1 MHGLFLNLFAIMEN
15 KISKVGVFTSG
26 GDAPGMNAAIRA
38 VVRAAIYYNKEV
50 YGIMRGYEGM
60 IDDEIVKL
68 GARSVG
74 NIIQR
79 GGTILKSARSE
90 EFRTPE
96 GRAKAYQNLKRHGI
110 DSLIAIGGDGTF
122 TGLHKFYEEFNIP
135 SICVP
140 GTIDNDLAGTDYTI
154 GYDTAT
160 NTAVEAIDKIRD
172 TALSHNRLFFIEVM
186 GRNSG
191 YIAINS
197 GIAGGAVAIIIPE
210 EQQSFE
216 QLYELITKG
225 GKTNKKSSLVV
236 VAEGSKIGGANE
248 LAKKVAERSSYFD
261 IKVTI
266 LGHLQRGGAPTY
278 FDRVLASRMGIAA
291 VEGLLRGEND
301 VMVGVRNNA
310 IVYNKFD
317 VIMSHHHEIDS
328 ESLRIAK
335 ILSI

>member
-1 MHGLFLNLFAIMEN
+1 MEN
-15 KISKVGVFTSG
+15 KISKIGVFTSG
-26 GDAPGMNAAIRA
+26 GDAPGMNAALRA
-38 VVRAAIYYNKEV
+38 VVRAASYYNKEV
-50 YGIMRGYEGM
+50 YGIMQGYEGM
-60 IDDEIVKL
+60 IEGDIVKL

-79 GGTILKSARSE
+79 GGTILKSARSK

-96 GRAKAYQNLKRHGI
+96 GRAKAYENLKKNGI
-110 DSLIAIGGDGTF
+110 DSLIAIGGDGTL
-122 TGLHKFYEEFNIP
+122 TGLHKLFEEYKIP
-135 SICVP
+135 SICIP
-140 GTIDNDLAGTDYTI
+140 GTIDNDIAGTDFTI

-160 NTAVEAIDKIRD
+160 NTAVEAIDRIRD

-197 GIAGGAVAIIIPE
+197 AIAGGAIAVILPE
-210 EQQSFE
+210 ESMSFDALFKLLE
-216 QLYELITKG
+216 DA
-225 GKTNKKSSLVV
+225 GKTNRKSSLVV

-248 LAKKVAERSSYFD
+248 LAQKVAERSNYFD

-266 LGHLQRGGAPTY
+266 LGHLQRGGSPTY

-291 VEGLLRGEND
+291 VEGLLKGVND
-301 VMVGVRNNA
+301 AMVGIRNNVMV
-310 IVYNKFD
+310 YNSFD
-317 VIMSHHHEIDS
+317 SIINVHHEIDA

>member
-1 MHGLFLNLFAIMEN
+1 MNE
-15 KISKVGVFTSG
+15 KISKIGVFTSG
-26 GDAPGMNAAIRA
+26 GDAPGMNAALRA

-50 YGIMRGYEGM
+50 FGIMQGYEGM
-60 IDDEIVKL
+60 IDGDIVKL

-90 EFRTPE
+90 EFKTKE
-96 GRAKAYQNLKRHGI
+96 GRAKAYASLKKYDI

-122 TGLHKFYEEFNIP
+122 TGLHKFYEEFKIP
-135 SICVP
+135 SVCIP
-140 GTIDNDLAGTDYTI
+140 GTIDNDLSGTDYTI

-172 TALSHNRLFFIEVM
+172 TALSHDRLFFVEVM

-197 GIAGGAVAIIIPE
+197 GIAGGAVATIIPE
-210 EQQSFE
+210 ETMSFDELYTILE
-216 QLYELITKG
+216 QG
-225 GKTNKKSSLVV
+225 GKTNRKSSLVV

-248 LAKKVAERSSYFD
+248 LAAKVAERSSYFD

-266 LGHLQRGGAPTY
+266 LGHLQRGGSPTY
-278 FDRVLASRMGIAA
+278 FDRVLASRMGVEA
-291 VEGLLRGEND
+291 VEGLIAGQND
-301 VMVGVRNNA
+301 VMVGIRNNKIVFNSFDSIMNTHHA
-310 IVYNKFD
+310 ID
-317 VIMSHHHEIDS
+317 P

>member
-1 MHGLFLNLFAIMEN
+1 MNE
-15 KISKVGVFTSG
+15 KISKIGVFTSG
-26 GDAPGMNAAIRA
+26 GDAPGMNAALRA
-38 VVRAAIYYNKEV
+38 VVRAAIYYKKEV
-50 YGIMRGYEGM
+50 FGIMQGYEGM
-60 IDDEIVKL
+60 IDGDIVKL

-90 EFRTPE
+90 TFKTKE
-96 GRAKAYQNLKRHGI
+96 GREKAFQSLKNYGI

-122 TGLHKFYEEFNIP
+122 TGLHKFYQEFNIP
-135 SICVP
+135 SVCIP
-140 GTIDNDLAGTDYTI
+140 GTIDNDLSGTDYTI

-172 TALSHNRLFFIEVM
+172 TALSHDRLFFVEVM

-197 GIAGGAVAIIIPE
+197 GIAGGAIATIIPE
-210 EQQSFE
+210 EHISFDE
-216 QLYELITKG
+216 LFNQLEE
-225 GKTNKKSSLVV
+225 GKKSNRKSSLIV

-248 LAKKVAERSSYFD
+248 LARKVAERTNYFD

-266 LGHLQRGGAPTY
+266 LGHLQRGGSPTY
-278 FDRVLASRMGIAA
+278 FDRVLASRMGVAA
-291 VEGLLRGEND
+291 VEGLIAGEND
-301 VMVGVRNNA
+301 VMVGIRNNQ

-317 VIMSHHHEIDS
+317 MIMSTHHAIDA

>member
-1 MHGLFLNLFAIMEN
+1 MEN
-15 KISKVGVFTSG
+15 KISKIGVFTSG
-26 GDAPGMNAAIRA
+26 GDAPGMNAALRA
-38 VVRAAIYYNKEV
+38 VVRSAIYYKKEV
-50 YGIMRGYEGM
+50 CGIIHGYEGM

-90 EFRTPE
+90 HFKTVE
-96 GRAKAYQNLKRHGI
+96 GREKAFQNLKKKDI
-110 DSLIAIGGDGTF
+110 DSLVAIGGDGTF
-122 TGLHKFYEEFNIP
+122 TGLHKFYQEFEIP
-135 SICVP
+135 CVCIP
-140 GTIDNDLAGTDYTI
+140 GTIDNDLSGTDYTI

-172 TALSHNRLFFIEVM
+172 TAMSHNRLFFIEVM

-197 GIAGGAVAIIIPE
+197 GVAGGAHAIIIPE
-210 EQQSFE
+210 DDTSFE
-216 QLYELITKG
+216 ELFEMLEEG
-225 GKTNKKSSLVV
+225 GQTTKKSNLVV

-248 LAKKVAERSSYFD
+248 LAAKVAERSSYFD
-261 IKVTI
+261 IKVTV

-278 FDRVLASRMGIAA
+278 FDRVLASKMGVAA
-291 VEGLLRGEND
+291 VEGLIHGEKD
-301 VMVGVRNNA
+301 VMVGIHNNK
-310 IVYNKFD
+310 IVYNSFD
-317 VIMSHHHEIDS
+317 VVMSKHHEIDS
-328 ESLRIAK
+328 ELLRIAK

>member
-1 MHGLFLNLFAIMEN
+1 MEN
-15 KISKVGVFTSG
+15 KIRKIGVFTSG

-38 VVRAAIYYNKEV
+38 VVRACTYYKKEC
-50 YGIMRGYEGM
+50 YGIVRGYEGM
-60 IDDEIVKL
+60 IEGDIVKL

-79 GGTILKSARSE
+79 GGTILKSARSK

-96 GRAKAYQNLKRHGI
+96 GRKTAFEKLKRDGI
-110 DSLIAIGGDGTF
+110 DALVAIGGDGTF
-122 TGLHKFYEEFNIP
+122 TGLHKFYEEFGVASVCI
-135 SICVP
+135 P
-140 GTIDNDLAGTDYTI
+140 GTIDNDLPGTDYTI

-172 TALSHNRLFFIEVM
+172 TAMSHNRLFFVEVM

-197 GIAGGAVAIIIPE
+197 GIAGGATAIIIPE
-210 EQQSFE
+210 EHMTFDD
-216 QLYELITKG
+216 LYNLLGADKETS
-225 GKTNKKSSLVV
+225 KKSNLIV
-236 VAEGSKIGGANE
+236 VAEGSKIGDANT

-266 LGHLQRGGAPTY
+266 LGHLQRGGTPTY

-291 VEGLLRGEND
+291 VEGLLKGERD
-301 VMVGVRNNA
+301 VMVGVKDNK
-310 IVYNKFD
+310 IVYNDFKRI
-317 VIMSHHHEIDS
+317 VEGKHHEIDE
-328 ESLRIAK
+328 ESMRIAK

>member
-1 MHGLFLNLFAIMEN
+1 MEN
-15 KISKVGVFTSG
+15 KIRKIGVFTSG

-38 VVRAAIYYNKEV
+38 VVRACTYYKKDCF
-50 YGIMRGYEGM
+50 GIVRGYEGM
-60 IDDEIVKL
+60 IEGDIVKL

-79 GGTILKSARSE
+79 GGTILKTARSQA
-90 EFRTPE
+90 FRTPE
-96 GRAKAYQNLKRHGI
+96 GRKKAYENIAKEGI
-110 DSLIAIGGDGTF
+110 DALIAIGGDGTF
-122 TGLHKFYEEFNIP
+122 TGMHLLYEEYKIP
-135 SICVP
+135 SICIP
-140 GTIDNDLAGTDYTI
+140 GTIDNDLPGTDYTI

-160 NTAVEAIDKIRD
+160 NTAVEAIDRIRD

-197 GIAGGAVAIIIPE
+197 GIAGGATAVILPE
-210 EQQSFE
+210 ENMTFD
-216 QLYELITKG
+216 ELFNTLGADKE
-225 GKTNKKSSLVV
+225 TSKKSNLIV
-236 VAEGSKIGGANE
+236 VAEGSKIGDANA

-266 LGHLQRGGAPTY
+266 LGHLQRGGSPTY
-278 FDRVLASRMGIAA
+278 FDRVLASKMGIAA
-291 VEGLLRGEND
+291 VEGLLKGEKD
-301 VMVGVRNNA
+301 VMVGIKDNKM
-310 IVYNKFD
+310 VYNDFKL
-317 VIMSHHHEIDS
+317 IMSNRHEIDS

>member
-1 MHGLFLNLFAIMEN
+1 MNN
-15 KISKVGVFTSG
+15 KISKIGVFTSG

-38 VVRAAIYYNKEV
+38 VVRACTYYKKEC

-60 IDDEIVKL
+60 IEGDIVKL

-74 NIIQR
+74 NILQR
-79 GGTILKSARSE
+79 GGTVLKSARSA

-96 GRAKAYQNLKRHGI
+96 GRKKAYENLKKLGI
-110 DSLIAIGGDGTF
+110 EGLVAIGGDGTF
-122 TGLHKFYEEFNIP
+122 TGLHKFYQEYQVP
-135 SICVP
+135 SICIP
-140 GTIDNDLAGTDYTI
+140 GTIDNDLSGTDYTI

-191 YIAINS
+191 YIAMNS
-197 GIAGGAVAIIIPE
+197 GIAGGAGIIIVPE
-210 EQQSFE
+210 EEITFD
-216 QLYELITKG
+216 ELFNRLGAGEDTS
-225 GKTNKKSSLVV
+225 KKSNLVV
-236 VAEGSKIGGANE
+236 VAEGSTIGGVDI

-266 LGHLQRGGAPTY
+266 LGHLQRGGTPTY
-278 FDRVLASRMGIAA
+278 FDRVLASKMGVAA
-291 VEGLLRGEND
+291 VEGLLNGQND
-301 VMVGVRNNA
+301 VMVGIKDNKM
-310 IVYNKFD
+310 VYNSFD
-317 VIMSHHHEIDS
+317 TIMTQHHEIDA
-328 ESLRIAK
+328 EALRIAK

>member
-1 MHGLFLNLFAIMEN
+1 MDN

-38 VVRAAIYYNKEV
+38 SVRAATFYNKEV

-60 IDDEIVKL
+60 IDNEIVKL

-74 NIIQR
+74 NILQR
-79 GGTILKSARSE
+79 GGTILKTARSE
-90 EFRTPE
+90 MFRTKE
-96 GRAKAYQNLKRHGI
+96 GREKAYQNLKKHGI
-110 DSLIAIGGDGTF
+110 DALVAIGGDGTF
-122 TGLHKFYEEFNIP
+122 TGLHKLVEEYNVP
-135 SICVP
+135 CICIP

-154 GYDTAT
+154 GFDTAT
-160 NTAVEAIDKIRD
+160 NTAVEAIDRIRD

-197 GIAGGAVAIIIPE
+197 AIAGGAVAVIIPE
-210 EQQSFE
+210 EKTSFD
-216 QLYELITKG
+216 ELFALLEEG
-225 GKTNKKSSLVV
+225 GKTNRKSSLVV

-248 LAKKVAERSSYFD
+248 LAKKVAERSNYFD

-278 FDRVLASRMGIAA
+278 FDRVLASKMGIAA
-291 VEGLLRGEND
+291 VEGLDAGQTD
-301 VMVGVRNNA
+301 AMVGVRDNK
-310 IVYNKFD
+310 IVYNKFHD
-317 VIMSHHHEIDS
+317 VIGKHHEIDADA
-328 ESLRIAK
+328 LRIAK

>member
-1 MHGLFLNLFAIMEN
+1 MNE
-15 KISKVGVFTSG
+15 KISKIGVFTSG
-26 GDAPGMNAAIRA
+26 GDAPGMNAALRA

-50 YGIMRGYEGM
+50 FGIMQGYEGM
-60 IDDEIVKL
+60 IDGDIVKL

-90 EFRTPE
+90 EFRTQE
-96 GRAKAYQNLKRHGI
+96 GREKAFQSLKKYGI

-122 TGLHKFYEEFNIP
+122 TGLHKFYQEFGVP
-135 SICVP
+135 SVCIP
-140 GTIDNDLAGTDYTI
+140 GTIDNDISGTDYTI

-172 TALSHNRLFFIEVM
+172 TALSHDRLFFVEVM
-186 GRNSG
+186 GRHSG

-197 GIAGGAVAIIIPE
+197 GIAGGAIAIIIPE
-210 EQQSFE
+210 ENVTFDDLFKTLE
-216 QLYELITKG
+216 EG
-225 GKTNKKSSLVV
+225 GKSNRKSSLIV

-248 LAKKVAERSSYFD
+248 LARKVAERTNYFD

-266 LGHLQRGGAPTY
+266 LGHLQRGGSPTY
-278 FDRVLASRMGIAA
+278 FDRVLASRMGVAS
-291 VEGLLRGEND
+291 VEGLMAGEND
-301 VMVGVRNNA
+301 VMVGMRNGK

-317 VIMSHHHEIDS
+317 SIMTTHHEIDA

>member
-1 MHGLFLNLFAIMEN
+1 MEN
-15 KISKVGVFTSG
+15 KILKIGVFTSG

-38 VVRAAIYYNKEV
+38 VVRACAYYKKEA

-60 IDDEIVKL
+60 IEGDIVKL
-68 GARSVG
+68 GPRSVG

-96 GRAKAYQNLKRHGI
+96 GRKKAYDNLKKEGI
-110 DSLIAIGGDGTF
+110 DALVAIGGDGTF
-122 TGLHKFYEEFNIP
+122 TGLHKFFQEFKIP
-135 SICVP
+135 SVCIP

-160 NTAVEAIDKIRD
+160 NTAVEAIDRIRD

-197 GIAGGAVAIIIPE
+197 GIAGGATAVVIPE
-210 EQQSFE
+210 QNMTFDEFYKLLGAGE
-216 QLYELITKG
+216 E
-225 GKTNKKSSLVV
+225 TNRKSNLVV
-236 VAEGSKIGGANE
+236 VAEGSKIGDAHS
-248 LAKKVAERSSYFD
+248 LARQVAARSNYYD
-261 IKVTI
+261 IKVTV
-266 LGHLQRGGAPTY
+266 LGHLQRGGSPTY
-278 FDRVLASRMGIAA
+278 FDRVLAARMGVAA
-291 VEGLLRGEND
+291 VEGVLAGKND
-301 VMVGVRNNA
+301 AMVGIKDNK
-310 IVYNKFD
+310 IVFNEFD
-317 VIMSHHHEIDS
+317 SIMTKRHEIDA

-335 ILSI
+335 ILSV